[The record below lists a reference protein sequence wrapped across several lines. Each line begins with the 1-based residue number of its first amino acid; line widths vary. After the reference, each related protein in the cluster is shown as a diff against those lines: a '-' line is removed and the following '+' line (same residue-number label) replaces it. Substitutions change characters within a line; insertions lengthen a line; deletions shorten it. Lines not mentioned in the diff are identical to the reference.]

1 MFYSIVIGIDPY
13 IFELGAFTLSW
24 HGFFTFVAVALAVF
38 LIARWGSKDG
48 IDPDTVYSLAVW
60 AIIGG
65 ILGARVAH
73 VIDRWDF
80 YGNNLSAAFSIW
92 SGGLAIYGA
101 IIGGFIAGAL
111 YIWINTRYRGLKGVS
126 VGRLAD
132 IAAPAILLSQAVGR
146 IGDVING
153 EHVAEQTSM
162 PWGFIY
168 THYLSAS
175 NAQYGRIASH
185 PAVLYELLFDLV
197 LMAVILKLRGRLAPS
212 GMLFVTYGMLYSF
225 GRFFIQFLRLDKE
238 WFAGLTEAHIV
249 ALLVLAITVAIL
261 ATKARWVQ
269 SGAARGSD

>member
-80 YGNNLSAAFSIW
+80 YGNNLGAAFSIW

-132 IAAPAILLSQAVGR
+132 IAAPAYHNFLE
-146 IGDVING
+146 N
-153 EHVAEQTSM
+153 M
-162 PWGFIY
+162 P
-168 THYLSAS
+168 S
-175 NAQYGRIASH
+175 
-185 PAVLYELLFDLV
+185 
-197 LMAVILKLRGRLAPS
+197 
-212 GMLFVTYGMLYSF
+212 
-225 GRFFIQFLRLDKE
+225 
-238 WFAGLTEAHIV
+238 
-249 ALLVLAITVAIL
+249 
-261 ATKARWVQ
+261 
-269 SGAARGSD
+269 